1 MTTLITGSNGF
12 IGQHLINYFLEK
24 EYNLDEVIYLLSR
37 NKNKPNRYKDHKIH
51 IITIDEMYKN
61 NLKIDTIIHLAGK
74 AHKKF

>member
-37 NKNKPNRYKDHKIH
+37 NKNNDILNDIRILKS
-51 IITIDEMYKN
+51 N
-61 NLKIDTIIHLAGK
+61 NYN
-74 AHKKF
+74 